1 MITPKVYTVSQLNAR
16 VANLIASDDELQA
29 LFVEGELS
37 NVNINSKSG
46 HMYFSVKDKTGVI
59 RAVMFSWAVRN
70 LRFRP
75 EDGMKVIMR
84 AQLTVYEPAGQYQLR
99 VEDMQPD
106 GVGVLAMQLEQLKR
120 KLEAEGLFAPEH
132 KKPIP
137 EIPRTVGVITSP
149 TGAAIR
155 DITDIIGRRFPCVKL
170 VLAPVMVQGT
180 EAPAQLIEAL
190 KLFDSSKAADV
201 IIIGRGGGSMEDL
214 WAFNDEGLA
223 RAIYACETPV
233 ISAVGH
239 ETDTTLC
246 DFVSDMRAPTPSAA
260 AELAVPDK
268 ADLNEAVSS
277 VFRQGATA
285 VNNRLSLLQTE
296 NDRITQLVL
305 AKSPLPTVES
315 YSEMVDNLSART
327 ENATR
332 NSMNAATASAQELF
346 TKAEAL
352 NPLAVLNRGFAYATL
367 DGKNISS
374 VEDTKSGD
382 VLDIRLKDGSVKA
395 EVF

>member
-16 VANLIASDDELQA
+16 VANLIASDDELQM

-46 HMYFSVKDKTGVI
+46 HMYFSLKDKTGVI

-106 GVGVLAMQLEQLKR
+106 GVGVLAMQLEQLKK
-120 KLEAEGLFAPEH
+120 KLDAEGLFAPEH

-137 EIPRTVGVITSP
+137 GIPRTVGVITSP

-155 DITDIIGRRFPCVKL
+155 DITDIIGRRFPCVK
-170 VLAPVMVQGT
+170 VVIAPVLVQGE
-180 EAPAQLIEAL
+180 EAPAQLINAI

-239 ETDTTLC
+239 ETDTTIC
-246 DFVSDMRAPTPSAA
+246 DFVSDLRAPTPSAA
-260 AELAVPDK
+260 AELAVPNKD
-268 ADLNEAVSS
+268 DLNEAVSS
-277 VFRQGATA
+277 LFRQGSSAM
-285 VNNRLSLLQTE
+285 NSRLSLLQRE
-296 NDRITQLVL
+296 NERITELVL
-305 AKSPLPTVES
+305 AKSPLPAVES
-315 YSEMVDNLSART
+315 YEELVESLSARA
-327 ENATR
+327 ENAVKSCM
-332 NSMNAATASAQELF
+332 NSVSASAQELF

-352 NPLAVLNRGFAYATL
+352 NPLAVLNRGFAYATA
-367 DGKNISS
+367 DGRNISS
-374 VEDTKSGD
+374 VNDTKSGD
-382 VLDIRLKDGSVKA
+382 ILDIRLKDGSIRA
-395 EVF
+395 EVV